1 MRLKAD
7 RIATSLPVT
16 ATTIAGSLARRRA
29 ESDWY
34 VSSQPA
40 RSTDASRQRVDR
52 PSQPLSRKFERC
64 GQFEGRLFVDP
75 ELKVGA
81 LGGPVAYRPS
91 CQGKWPA

>member
-1 MRLKAD
+1 MRLKAV

-16 ATTIAGSLARRRA
+16 ATMIAGSLARRRA
-29 ESDWY
+29 
-34 VSSQPA
+34 
-40 RSTDASRQRVDR
+40 DR